1 MQYLPSGRLGNK
13 PEIISNSAARA
24 ETLGASMRTKTG
36 PCAPDS
42 GGQIM
47 TETQHR
53 RKLSGTRMPRRLDWM
68 HFLKRRN
75 ISEGCDGRTPSGGG
89 EKHVSHSCGN
99 GRIFNSGPTDI
110 QTVRSERRK
119 KMYVSCPRRSTSETA
134 PLSGEHKHA
143 HGSTRQNE
151 SKSFSKMAHEEEK

>member
-1 MQYLPSGRLGNK
+1 MPIRAHRRRSVQYLPSGRLGNK

-75 ISEGCDGRTPSGGG
+75 ISEGCDGRTPGGGGGARG
-89 EKHVSHSCGN
+89 EKHVSHWW
-99 GRIFNSGPTDI
+99 R
-110 QTVRSERRK
+110 
-119 KMYVSCPRRSTSETA
+119 
-134 PLSGEHKHA
+134 
-143 HGSTRQNE
+143 RQNIQQPTNRHPNCSQRE
-151 SKSFSKMAHEEEK
+151 KEKRKVSFLSSSPHL

>member
-1 MQYLPSGRLGNK
+1 MPIRAHRRRSVQYLPSGRLGNK

-75 ISEGCDGRTPSGGG
+75 ISEGCDGRTPGGRVRGGG
-89 EKHVSHSCGN
+89 MFHTRAATAEYSTADQQTSKLFAARGEKK
-99 GRIFNSGPTDI
+99 
-110 QTVRSERRK
+110 VRF
-119 KMYVSCPRRSTSETA
+119 
-134 PLSGEHKHA
+134 LSSSQHL
-143 HGSTRQNE
+143 
-151 SKSFSKMAHEEEK
+151 

>member
-1 MQYLPSGRLGNK
+1 MPIRAHRRRSVQYLPSGRLGNK

-42 GGQIM
+42 RGQIM

-75 ISEGCDGRTPSGGG
+75 ISEGCDGR
-89 EKHVSHSCGN
+89 
-99 GRIFNSGPTDI
+99 IFNSGPTYI

-119 KMYVSCPRRSTSETA
+119 KKYISCPRPSTSETA
-134 PLSGEHKHA
+134 PLSGEHKNTHS
-143 HGSTRQNE
+143 STCSGNE
-151 SKSFSKMAHEEEK
+151 SFSKMARRKNRCSARRRH